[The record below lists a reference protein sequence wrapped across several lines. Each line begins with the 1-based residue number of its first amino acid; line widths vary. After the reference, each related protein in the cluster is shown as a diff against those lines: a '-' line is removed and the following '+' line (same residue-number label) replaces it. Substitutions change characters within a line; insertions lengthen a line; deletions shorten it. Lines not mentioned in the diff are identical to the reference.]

1 MYNFIVKTKSTGG
14 IMKFNIKRELLAN
27 TLSDFTLILKENPI
41 KPILAGLKIEVK
53 EGKIT
58 FIGTNLESS
67 LIKTVEGKITEE
79 GTVIVKPQLI
89 LEYVKLLE
97 IETIEIASDESSLK
111 VHQAEFII
119 LNEEGYPKVK
129 ELLPIEITKTNKDLL
144 INGLE
149 KCRFSAHPLP
159 ENLALNCIR
168 ILFKNK
174 YTEFVSTDSYRLTYL
189 KEKIPCIMEK
199 EFSVPLES
207 VNAASKLLKE
217 VNSDVTIGF
226 SDNML
231 ILLWEGSYFS
241 TRTVDLP
248 FPDFKGILS
257 YNGFDKTMEF
267 NTNEFKS
274 ALKKVMTVAKTSYET
289 KYGAVFEFKNK
300 TLVIKTYSGKGKITQ
315 KVNMLKEGED
325 FRGSLNTKFM
335 LEFLNNITENVIV
348 RGTNASSMFEISEYG
363 NENYKYILM
372 PLALR
377 N

>member
-1 MYNFIVKTKSTGG
+1 
-14 IMKFNIKRELLAN
+14 MKFNIKRELFAN
-27 TLSDFTLILKENPI
+27 TLSDFALILKENPI

-53 EGKIT
+53 EGKIV

-67 LIKTVEGKITEE
+67 LIKTVEGNIVEE
-79 GTVIVKPQLI
+79 GTVIVKPQLV

-97 IETIEIASDESSLK
+97 TETIEVSSYENSLK
-111 VHQAEFII
+111 VHQAEFIT

-129 ELLPIEITKTNKDLL
+129 EVLPIEITKTNKDTL

-189 KEKIPCIMEK
+189 KEDIPCVMEK
-199 EFSVPLES
+199 EFSIPLES
-207 VNAASKLLKE
+207 VNAASKLLKD
-217 VNSDVTIGF
+217 VDSDVTIGF

-231 ILLWEGSYFS
+231 VLLWRGTYFS
-241 TRTVDLP
+241 TRTIDLP

-267 NTNEFKS
+267 NTN
-274 ALKKVMTVAKTSYET
+274 
-289 KYGAVFEFKNK
+289 EFKNK

-325 FRGSLNTKFM
+325 FKGSLNTKFL
-335 LEFLNNITENVIV
+335 LEFLNNITENVII
-348 RGTNASSMFEISEYG
+348 RGTNSSSMFEISEYG

>member
-1 MYNFIVKTKSTGG
+1 
-14 IMKFNIKRELLAN
+14 MKFFIKREILAE
-27 TLSDFTLILKENPI
+27 TLSDFTFILRDNPV
-41 KPILAGLKIEVK
+41 KPIIAGLKIEVRDR
-53 EGKIT
+53 KII
-58 FIGTNLESS
+58 FIGTNLEST
-67 LIKTVEGKITEE
+67 LIRTVEGYIKQE

-89 LEYVKLLE
+89 LEYVKLLDVEE
-97 IETIEIASDESSLK
+97 IEVSLSDNNLK
-111 VHQAEFII
+111 VHQAEFVV
-119 LNEEGYPKVK
+119 LNDEGYPKIK
-129 ELLPIEITKTNKDLL
+129 EMIPLEITKTNKELL
-144 INGLE
+144 MGSLE
-149 KCRFSAHPLP
+149 KCKFSAHPLP

-189 KEKIPCIMEK
+189 KEDIPCSLEK

-207 VNAASKLLKE
+207 VNAVIKLLK
-217 VNSDVTIGF
+217 DVESEITIGF

-231 ILLWEGSYFS
+231 ILLWEGSYFT
-241 TRTVDLP
+241 TRITELP
-248 FPDFKGILS
+248 FPDFKGILA

-289 KYGAVFEFKNK
+289 KYGAVFDFKNK

-325 FRGSLNTKFM
+325 FKGSLNTKFL
-335 LEFLNNITENVIV
+335 LEFLNNISNNIIM

-363 NENYKYILM
+363 NENYRYILM

-377 N
+377 D

>member
-1 MYNFIVKTKSTGG
+1 
-14 IMKFNIKRELLAN
+14 MKFFIKREILAE
-27 TLSDFTLILKENPI
+27 TLSDFTFILRDNPV
-41 KPILAGLKIEVK
+41 KPIIAGLKIEVRDR
-53 EGKIT
+53 KII
-58 FIGTNLESS
+58 FIGTNLEST
-67 LIKTVEGKITEE
+67 LIRTVEGEIKQE

-89 LEYVKLLE
+89 LEYVKLLDVEE
-97 IETIEIASDESSLK
+97 IEVSLSDNNLK
-111 VHQAEFII
+111 VHQAEFVV
-119 LNEEGYPKVK
+119 LNDEGYPKIK
-129 ELLPIEITKTNKDLL
+129 EMIPLEITKTNKELL
-144 INGLE
+144 MGSLE
-149 KCRFSAHPLP
+149 KCKFSAHPLP

-189 KEKIPCIMEK
+189 KEDIPCSLEK
-199 EFSVPLES
+199 EFSIPLES
-207 VNAASKLLKE
+207 VNAVIKLLK
-217 VNSDVTIGF
+217 DVESEITIGF

-231 ILLWEGSYFS
+231 ILLWEGSYFT
-241 TRTVDLP
+241 TRTTELP
-248 FPDFKGILS
+248 FPDFKGILA

-289 KYGAVFEFKNK
+289 KYGAVFDFKNK

-325 FRGSLNTKFM
+325 FKGSLNTKFL
-335 LEFLNNITENVIV
+335 LEFLNNISNNIIM

-363 NENYKYILM
+363 NENYRYILM

-377 N
+377 D

>member
-1 MYNFIVKTKSTGG
+1 
-14 IMKFNIKRELLAN
+14 MKFFIKREILAE
-27 TLSDFTLILKENPI
+27 TLSDFTFILRDNPV
-41 KPILAGLKIEVK
+41 KPIIAGLKIEVRDR
-53 EGKIT
+53 KII
-58 FIGTNLESS
+58 FIGTNLEST
-67 LIKTVEGKITEE
+67 LIRTVEGEIKQE

-89 LEYVKLLE
+89 LEYVKLLDVEE
-97 IETIEIASDESSLK
+97 IEISLSDNNLK
-111 VHQAEFII
+111 VHQAEFVV
-119 LNEEGYPKVK
+119 LNDEGYPKIK
-129 ELLPIEITKTNKDLL
+129 EMIPLEITKTNKELL
-144 INGLE
+144 MGSLE
-149 KCRFSAHPLP
+149 KCKFSAHPLP

-189 KEKIPCIMEK
+189 KEDIPCSLEK
-199 EFSVPLES
+199 EFSIPLES
-207 VNAASKLLKE
+207 VNAVIKLLK
-217 VNSDVTIGF
+217 DVESEITIGF

-231 ILLWEGSYFS
+231 ILLWEGSYFT
-241 TRTVDLP
+241 TRTTELP
-248 FPDFKGILS
+248 FPDFKGILA

-289 KYGAVFEFKNK
+289 KYGAVFDFKNK

-325 FRGSLNTKFM
+325 FKGSLNTKFL
-335 LEFLNNITENVIV
+335 LEFLNNISNNIIM

-363 NENYKYILM
+363 NENYRYILM

-377 N
+377 D

>member
-1 MYNFIVKTKSTGG
+1 
-14 IMKFNIKRELLAN
+14 MKFNIKRELLVN

-41 KPILAGLKIEVK
+41 KPILSGLKIEVK
-53 EGKIT
+53 EGKII

-67 LIKTVEGKITEE
+67 LIKTIDGKIEEE

-97 IETIEIASDESSLK
+97 EENIEILLGDNTLK
-111 VHQAEFII
+111 VHQAEFVI
-119 LNEEGYPKVK
+119 LADDGYPKVK
-129 ELLPIEITKTNKDLL
+129 EVLPIEITKVNKDIFL
-144 INGLE
+144 NGLE
-149 KCRFSAHPLP
+149 KCKFSAHPLA

-168 ILFKNK
+168 VLFKNK

-189 KEKIPCIMEK
+189 KEDISCSMEK
-199 EFSVPLES
+199 EFSIPLES
-207 VNAASKLLKE
+207 VNAITKLLKE
-217 VNSDVTIGF
+217 AESEAAIGF

-231 ILLWEGSYFS
+231 VLTWEGSYFS
-241 TRTVDLP
+241 TRTIELP
-248 FPDFKGILS
+248 FPDFKGILG
-257 YNGFDKTMEF
+257 YNGFDKVMEF

-300 TLVIKTYSGKGKITQ
+300 TLVIKTYSGKGKVTQ

-325 FRGSLNTKFM
+325 FRGSLNTKF
-335 LEFLNNITENVIV
+335 LLDFLSNISNNVVI
-348 RGTNASSMFEISEYG
+348 RGTNASSMFEISEFG
-363 NENYKYILM
+363 NDKYRYILM

-377 N
+377 D

>member
-1 MYNFIVKTKSTGG
+1 
-14 IMKFNIKRELLAN
+14 MKFFIKREILAE
-27 TLSDFTLILKENPI
+27 TLSDFTFILRDNPV
-41 KPILAGLKIEVK
+41 KPIIAGLKIEVRDR
-53 EGKIT
+53 KII
-58 FIGTNLESS
+58 FIGTNLEST
-67 LIKTVEGKITEE
+67 LIRTVEGEIKQE

-89 LEYVKLLE
+89 LEYVKLLDVEE
-97 IETIEIASDESSLK
+97 IEISLSDNNLK
-111 VHQAEFII
+111 VHQAEFVV
-119 LNEEGYPKVK
+119 LNDEGYPKIK
-129 ELLPIEITKTNKDLL
+129 EMIPLEITKTNKELL
-144 INGLE
+144 MGSLE
-149 KCRFSAHPLP
+149 KCKFSAHPLL

-189 KEKIPCIMEK
+189 KEDIPCSLEK
-199 EFSVPLES
+199 EFSIPLES
-207 VNAASKLLKE
+207 VNAVIKLLK
-217 VNSDVTIGF
+217 DVESEITIGF

-231 ILLWEGSYFS
+231 ILLWEGSYFT
-241 TRTVDLP
+241 TRTTELP
-248 FPDFKGILS
+248 FPDFKGILA

-289 KYGAVFEFKNK
+289 KYGAVFDFKNK

-325 FRGSLNTKFM
+325 FKGSLNTKFL
-335 LEFLNNITENVIV
+335 LEFLNNISNNIIM

-363 NENYKYILM
+363 NENYRYILM

-377 N
+377 D